1 MKHKF
6 SGTGVALITPFRP
19 DGKVDIPALRKLV
32 DHVVTDGVEYL
43 VALGTTSEAATLS
56 EHERTLVL
64 ETILEQNGGRV
75 LTIAGVG
82 GNNTAEAVQK
92 LSKGLPKGVEGVLS
106 VVPYYNKP
114 TQDGMFA
121 HFATVAQATDLPV
134 ILYNVPGRTASNMKA
149 QTTLKL
155 AHTFSNIVAV
165 KEASGDLLQM
175 MEIIAGKP
183 EGFALLSGDD
193 ALTQPIIAMGG
204 EGVVSVVANAWA
216 RPFSDMVRHQL
227 ANRTQEAQKLH
238 YLLLE
243 TINLLFAEGNPG
255 GIKALLNHMQICE
268 NVLRLPLV
276 KVSEALSEKLLQ
288 QMNLINQNLKP

>member
-19 DGKVDIPALRKLV
+19 DGNLDIPALRKLV
-32 DHVVTDGVEYL
+32 DHVVTGGVEYL

-121 HFATVAQATDLPV
+121 HFATVAQATDLPI

-204 EGVVSVVANAWA
+204 EGVVSVVANAWT

>member
-19 DGKVDIPALRKLV
+19 DGNVDIPALRKLV
-32 DHVVTDGVEYL
+32 DHVVTGGVEYL

-56 EHERTLVL
+56 EDERMLVL

-75 LTIAGVG
+75 HTVAGVG

-92 LSKGLPKGVEGVLS
+92 LGKGLPKGVDGVLS

-121 HFATVAQATDLPV
+121 HFSAVAQATDLPV
-134 ILYNVPGRTASNMKA
+134 ILYNVPGRTASNMRA

>member
-19 DGKVDIPALRKLV
+19 DGSVDIPALRKLV
-32 DHVVTDGVEYL
+32 DHVVTGGVEYL
-43 VALGTTSEAATLS
+43 VALGTTSEAATLN
-56 EHERTLVL
+56 EDERTLVL

-75 LTIAGVG
+75 HTIAGVG

-92 LSKGLPKGVEGVLS
+92 LSKGLPKGVDGVLS

-114 TQDGMFA
+114 TQNGMFA
-121 HFATVAQATDLPV
+121 HFAAVAQATDLPV

-227 ANRTQEAQKLH
+227 ANRTHEAQKLH

-268 NVLRLPLV
+268 NALRLPLV
-276 KVSEALSEKLLQ
+276 KVSEALSGKLLQ
-288 QMNLINQNLKP
+288 QMNQINQNLKP

>member
-6 SGTGVALITPFRP
+6 SGTGVALITPFQP
-19 DGKVDIPALRKLV
+19 DGSVDIPALRKLV
-32 DHVVTDGVEYL
+32 DHVVTGGVEYL

-56 EHERTLVL
+56 EDERTLVL

-75 LTIAGVG
+75 HTIAGVG

-92 LSKGLPKGVEGVLS
+92 LSKGLPKGVDGVLS

-114 TQDGMFA
+114 TQEGMFA
-121 HFATVAQATDLPV
+121 HFAAVAQATDLPV
-134 ILYNVPGRTASNMKA
+134 VLYNVPGRTASNMKA
-149 QTTLKL
+149 QTTLRL

-193 ALTQPIIAMGG
+193 ALTQPIVAMGG

-227 ANRTQEAQKLH
+227 ANRTQDAQKLH

>member
-6 SGTGVALITPFRP
+6 RGTGVALITPFQP
-19 DGKVDIPALRKLV
+19 DGSVDISALRKLV
-32 DHVVTDGVEYL
+32 DHVISGGVEYL
-43 VALGTTSEAATLS
+43 VSLGTTSEAATLN
-56 EHERTLVL
+56 EYERTQVL
-64 ETILEQNGGRV
+64 ETIIEHNNGRV
-75 LTIAGVG
+75 PTVAGIG
-82 GNNTAEAVQK
+82 GNNTAEAVKK
-92 LSKGLPKGVEGVLS
+92 LKNGLPKGVEGVLS

-114 TQDGMFA
+114 TQEGMFA
-121 HFATVAQATDLPV
+121 HFAAVAQATDLPV

-155 AHTFSNIVAV
+155 AHSYTNIIAV

-193 ALTQPIIAMGG
+193 ALTQPVIAIGG
-204 EGVVSVVANAWA
+204 EGVISVVANAWA

-227 ANRTQEAQKLH
+227 ANQTKEAQKLH

-255 GIKALLNHMQICE
+255 GIKALLNQMQICE

-276 KVSEALSEKLLQ
+276 KVSEALNEKLRLQ
-288 QMNLINQNLKP
+288 MTLINQNLKP

>member
-6 SGTGVALITPFRP
+6 SGTGVALITPFQP
-19 DGKVDIPALRKLV
+19 DGSVDIPALRKLV
-32 DHVVTDGVEYL
+32 DHVVTGGVEYL

-56 EHERTLVL
+56 EDERTLVL

-75 LTIAGVG
+75 HTIAGVG

-92 LSKGLPKGVEGVLS
+92 LSKGLPKGVDGVLS

-114 TQDGMFA
+114 TQEGMFA
-121 HFATVAQATDLPV
+121 HFAAVAQATDLPV
-134 ILYNVPGRTASNMKA
+134 VLYNVPGRTASNMKA
-149 QTTLKL
+149 ETTLRL

-193 ALTQPIIAMGG
+193 ALTQPIVAMGG

-227 ANRTQEAQKLH
+227 ANRTQDAQKLH